1 MRGVS
6 IKKSAIILGVG
17 AGCVMCSWPTI
28 LLALFAID
36 LQVFAITL
44 LLCAREGAFGTAP
57 FKPCAH
63 IATPLRVAK
72 KDINKNNVNT

>member
-6 IKKSAIILGVG
+6 IERSATIVGVG

-44 LLCAREGAFGTAP
+44 LLSAREGAFGTAP

-63 IATPLRVAK
+63 IATQSRVGK
-72 KDINKNNVNT
+72 SGINDNNVNT

>member
-6 IKKSAIILGVG
+6 IKRSAIILGVG

-36 LQVFAITL
+36 LQVFVITL
-44 LLCAREGAFGTAP
+44 FQSAREGAFGTAP

-72 KDINKNNVNT
+72 KDINNNNVNT

>member
-6 IKKSAIILGVG
+6 IERSATIVGVG
-17 AGCVMCSWPTI
+17 VGCVMCSWPTI

-44 LLCAREGAFGTAP
+44 FQSAKVGAFGTAP

-63 IATPLRVAK
+63 TATPLRVGK
-72 KDINKNNVNT
+72 NDINENNIIR

>member
-6 IKKSAIILGVG
+6 IKRSATILAVG
-17 AGCVMCSWPTI
+17 AGFAMYSWPTI

-44 LLCAREGAFGTAP
+44 LLSAKEGAFGTAP

-63 IATPLRVAK
+63 TATPLRVAK
-72 KDINKNNVNT
+72 KDINNNNVNT